1 MSRILNR
8 TGLIARNVLSIGR
21 KILTLLAILMIL
33 VGVVGW
39 AYTRVASTSPAMANG
54 LIVALLALLVL
65 VAIRLLVDRR
75 KQ

>member
-39 AYTRVASTSPAMANG
+39 AYTRVASTSPVMANG

-65 VAIRLLVDRR
+65 VAIRLLVNRR
-75 KQ
+75 K

>member
-65 VAIRLLVDRR
+65 IAIRLLVNRR

>member
-1 MSRILNR
+1 MGRFLNR
-8 TGLIARNVLSIGR
+8 TGLIARTILGVGR
-21 KILTLLAILMIL
+21 TILTILAILMIL

-54 LIVALLALLVL
+54 LVVALLALLVL
-65 VAIRLLVDRR
+65 VTIRILVNRR

>member
-65 VAIRLLVDRR
+65 VAIRLLVNRR

>member
-39 AYTRVASTSPAMANG
+39 AYTRVASTSPTMANG
-54 LIVALLALLVL
+54 LVVALLALLVL
-65 VAIRLLVDRR
+65 VAIRLLVNRR